1 MLSVKARSADVA
13 VEYRGP
19 TSGPAES
26 LWLPFEFLA
35 DCEGKRDEPVHIE
48 ATGKGRCTAQWRDG
62 SVPQLVQYRAD
73 VPADAGKFPML
84 PENFVENPSRLLQA
98 LVDASDTT
106 DPDSTRF
113 ALGCIQARP
122 DGSLGATDGRQLLVQ
137 SGFTFPWQEAL
148 LIPRSKVFG
157 SPELPHD
164 QPVFVGKTGDW
175 VAMQAGAW
183 TIYLAAN
190 KDGRFPDVG
199 RQIPQPAD
207 ATARC
212 QLSAAD
218 AEFLAQTLPRLPC
231 DDTYNDPVTVE
242 LNGNVA
248 IRARAADQSQP
259 TEVMLTGS
267 SWSGEPVRLN
277 MNRRYL
283 ARAVKLGLREFCVY
297 SNKAPVL
304 CQDEYRQYVWALL
317 DPESTIGPAKDAIR
331 IESPD
336 AGQAKPIS
344 SLKPQRK
351 ASIVS
356 ETPTNPNDS
365 NHAPT
370 SSTVSAN
377 GHATKTNGRARK
389 AAGRKSEQ
397 HDTTALIEQAEEL
410 RTVLHD
416 VLLKTNDL
424 VKALKQ
430 HQRQNRVIQST
441 LDSIRQLKGLGV

>member
-175 VAMQAGAW
+175 VAVQAGAW
-183 TIYLAAN
+183 TISTWPST
-190 KDGRFPDVG
+190 R
-199 RQIPQPAD
+199 
-207 ATARC
+207 TAGSPM
-212 QLSAAD
+212 SAAK
-218 AEFLAQTLPRLPC
+218 FRNLPMPPPGASSRRPM
-231 DDTYNDPVTVE
+231 P
-242 LNGNVA
+242 
-248 IRARAADQSQP
+248 
-259 TEVMLTGS
+259 S
-267 SWSGEPVRLN
+267 SWPIRCRV
-277 MNRRYL
+277 Y
-283 ARAVKLGLREFCVY
+283 RA
-297 SNKAPVL
+297 
-304 CQDEYRQYVWALL
+304 
-317 DPESTIGPAKDAIR
+317 
-331 IESPD
+331 
-336 AGQAKPIS
+336 
-344 SLKPQRK
+344 
-351 ASIVS
+351 
-356 ETPTNPNDS
+356 
-365 NHAPT
+365 
-370 SSTVSAN
+370 
-377 GHATKTNGRARK
+377 
-389 AAGRKSEQ
+389 
-397 HDTTALIEQAEEL
+397 TTLTTT
-410 RTVLHD
+410 R
-416 VLLKTNDL
+416 
-424 VKALKQ
+424 
-430 HQRQNRVIQST
+430 
-441 LDSIRQLKGLGV
+441 